1 MIQQA
6 LQREE
11 RENSIF
17 LRGGIFYSC
26 LPKDISYCSVIY
38 LEFTI
43 RQRVTHQILYEDT
56 DPTLQHLDFCI
67 LKSSKRF
74 LSFLLTPIFTY
85 VNYQILKNLLASDS
99 SFTSSTSS
107 SNLHAT
113 HLLQCCP
120 MIYQFSDQ
128 LSGKHGTIHNHTQ
141 QYEHFNLVACMYNI
155 SSGLGHNTVPPSAD
169 YSQSKIT

>member
-43 RQRVTHQILYEDT
+43 RQRVTHRILYEDT

-67 LKSSKRF
+67 LQSSKRF

-107 SNLHAT
+107 SNIHAT
-113 HLLQCCP
+113 PSLVLPNDLSIFWSALRKAQNYLQ
-120 MIYQFSDQ
+120 S
-128 LSGKHGTIHNHTQ
+128 HTAVWT
-141 QYEHFNLVACMYNI
+141 F
-155 SSGLGHNTVPPSAD
+155 
-169 YSQSKIT
+169 